1 MRNVAKEAAR
11 DAFEYSSA
19 AMAYGEGAGVR
30 RRHIET
36 AVRFKELRIPGYS
49 AVFQRELDKV
59 DMTKA
64 VKAAKRV
71 RKTRDVSGVASKNI
85 KALARGDKNGMSTP
99 IIIAVV
105 AVTVAHQTGY
115 DKKVIAYTK
124 RKSGDVRA
132 WLKRKL

>member
-1 MRNVAKEAAR
+1 MKNVSKEAAK
-11 DAFEYSSA
+11 DAFEYA
-19 AMAYGEGAGVR
+19 AAQMAYGEGAGIR

-36 AVRFKELRIPGYS
+36 AVNFKASRIPGYETAFERAS
-49 AVFQRELDKV
+49 TSI

-64 VKAAKRV
+64 VKSAKRAGT
-71 RKTRDVSGVASKNI
+71 TRDISGFANKNI
-85 KALARGDKNGMSTP
+85 KAYARGEKHNMST
-99 IIIAVV
+99 IIIVG
-105 AVTVAHQTGY
+105 VTVLGVAHQTGY